1 MKRLYLILAI
11 LLIATTAYAGT
22 HLLRGA
28 TATGTQTQG
37 TLFVDGETNHTFSCS
52 FLNSTSITA
61 FTAVL
66 QGTIDDG
73 TTWHDLG
80 TNVFDA
86 TELSNKYSMM
96 HSVSRAVD
104 TVRINITVLTG
115 TDLDADC
122 HYQRG
127 E

>member
-1 MKRLYLILAI
+1 MKKLYLILVI

-22 HLLRGA
+22 HLIRGA

-37 TLFVDGETNHTFSCS
+37 TLFVDGETDHTFNCS

-66 QGTIDDG
+66 QGTIDNG
-73 TTWHDLG
+73 TTWSDLG
-80 TNVFDA
+80 TNAFDA
-86 TELSNKYSMM
+86 GELSNKFGML
-96 HSVSRAVD
+96 HVVSKAID

-122 HYQRG
+122 HYRRG
-127 E
+127 R